1 MIDKEHRNLVVIE
14 IDTMLRGGT
23 IGALIHNEAREG
35 RADIEY
41 ENICELDLILGGDID
56 LKENGIYGSH
66 LCGTEPLLF
75 NIRDDLYQKGYSAI
89 ELRDTNAILKFLS
102 GSNGFLNCHDV
113 VKNMKDYEL
122 GFIASWLCV
131 FGKLN
136 YEIFDSLKV
145 GVVVEDEEVMDIKI
159 ADIIDSYRSY
169 HKMHRPGPAGNNE
182 KIKVVPNSY
191 WIHEIMK
198 KHKAEEE

>member
-1 MIDKEHRNLVVIE
+1 MIDKEHRNMVVVE
-14 IDTMLRGGT
+14 VDTMFRGGA
-23 IGALIHNEAREG
+23 IGELINNEARAG
-35 RADIEY
+35 RADLEY
-41 ENICELDLILGGDID
+41 SNISELDLVIGGDVD
-56 LKENGIYGSH
+56 LKDGGMYGSS
-66 LCGTEPLLF
+66 LCGTELLLF
-75 NIRDDLYQKGYSAI
+75 NIRDDLYKKGHSAI
-89 ELRDTNAILKFLS
+89 ELRDANSILKFLS
-102 GSNGFLNCHDV
+102 GANGFLQCHDI

-169 HKMHRPGPAGNNE
+169 HKMPRPAGNNE

-191 WIHEIMK
+191 WIHELMK
-198 KHKAEEE
+198 QYKEEE